1 MSQQHVEF
9 VDFSVK
15 RGVLYRETILYMIW
29 HAISCKEW
37 FPCKAQCDGFKSLL
51 ADKPQDHFSGSGN
64 MTTNAVE
71 GFHGL
76 ALMYRD
82 N

>member
-1 MSQQHVEF
+1 
-9 VDFSVK
+9 
-15 RGVLYRETILYMIW
+15 MIW
-29 HAISCKEW
+29 HAILLLHVNTYMQEKGGMPLSCKEW

-82 N
+82 NRTDLSH